1 MAKIQIV
8 GAAANSH
15 QPLKKK
21 TSQSKRVSTMKL
33 GSMNKHKRRSTKPYR
48 GQGK

>member
-1 MAKIQIV
+1 MAKVQIV
-8 GAAANSH
+8 GASANSH

>member
-1 MAKIQIV
+1 MAKVQIV

-15 QPLKKK
+15 QPMKKK
-21 TSQSKRVSTMKL
+21 TSQSKRISSMKL
-33 GSMNKHKRRSTKPYR
+33 GSMNKHKRRATKPYK

>member
-1 MAKIQIV
+1 MAKVQIV
-8 GAAANSH
+8 GASANSH
-15 QPLKKK
+15 QALKKK
-21 TSQSKRVSTMKL
+21 TSQSKRIGYIKY

>member
-1 MAKIQIV
+1 MAKIQLV
-8 GAAANSH
+8 GASSNSH
-15 QPLKKK
+15 QALKIK
-21 TSQSKRVSTMKL
+21 TSQSKRIGSIKY

>member
-1 MAKIQIV
+1 MAKVQIV
-8 GAAANSH
+8 GVAAKSH
-15 QPLKKK
+15 QPTKKK
-21 TSQSKRVSTMKL
+21 TSQSKRISSIKF